1 MNNMIIMQHNEI
13 KASFEHS
20 IHVVGHTFNVQLY
33 KRLYGFVLRY
43 ALNHITNEVHRM
55 QFVGVDTSRCGC
67 IVRSIHGLLCAC
79 ELVRYAL
86 GSILLQV
93 VHLYWTRLS
102 FNDMGSIDLNEL
114 FFVQQ
119 EFDAITKHLKEV
131 DIAGMITIKN
141 KLREITLPNMT
152 SMCPHVDKVK
162 TKGSKKGCVW

>member
-1 MNNMIIMQHNEI
+1 M
-13 KASFEHS
+13 K
-20 IHVVGHTFNVQLY
+20 
-33 KRLYGFVLRY
+33 FVD
-43 ALNHITNEVHRM
+43 
-55 QFVGVDTSRCGC
+55 VDMTRCGC
-67 IVRSIHGLLCAC
+67 IIRSIHGLPCAC
-79 ELVRYAL
+79 ELARYDLSSIPLQAL
-86 GSILLQV
+86 Y
-93 VHLYWTRLS
+93 LYLTRLS
-102 FNDMGSIDLNEL
+102 FNDLGFTYKNKE